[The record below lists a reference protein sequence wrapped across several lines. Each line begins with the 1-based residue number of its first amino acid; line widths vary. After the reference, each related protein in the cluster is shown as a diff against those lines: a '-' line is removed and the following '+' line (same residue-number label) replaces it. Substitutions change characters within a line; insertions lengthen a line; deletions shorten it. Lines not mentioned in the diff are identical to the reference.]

1 MFGYYVDLALCSLRR
16 TPVLTGLMVLAIGLG
31 IGASMTMLTVL
42 HVMSGDPLPERSGHL
57 FYPTLDPR
65 PLDDAHRTSSSSNG
79 EMNLGHD
86 GAVDNFAYVD
96 AMALLDAKRAPRQA
110 AMAGGSVLVQSVDPH
125 NSAKPDFMQAHYG
138 TADFFAMF
146 GVPIASGDTWDAHDD
161 TSRARVAVIVPE
173 LRQRLFGDSDAIGRQ
188 ILLDGHSFTV
198 IGVTGDWAPQ
208 PTFYQDVDSGRPFG
222 HPDQVFIPFLTA
234 VDLDMSVNGTFC
246 WGKDSPSAKA
256 RRTSSSCAWVQFW
269 VELDDAAQVSAYR
282 QFLQD
287 YAASQHASGRFPR
300 PATSALYP
308 MMTWLDRTSWVPG
321 DVHLQLALA
330 LAFLCVCMLNI
341 VALLLAKFLRRSGE
355 ISVRRAMGA
364 RRRDIFVQFGI
375 ESAMIGVAGG
385 LLGLLIAQF
394 GLWSVRRRLDDYA
407 HLAQMDPAMLA
418 GTLALAI
425 AVSLCAG
432 LLPAWRACH
441 VPPALQ
447 LKSA

>member
-1 MFGYYVDLALCSLRR
+1 MFGYYLELALRSLRR
-16 TPVLTGLMVLAIGLG
+16 APVLTGLMVLAIGLG
-31 IGASMTMLTVL
+31 IGASMTMITVV

-79 EMNLGHD
+79 EIGIGHD
-86 GAVDNFAYVD
+86 AAIDNFTYID
-96 AMALLDAKRAPRQA
+96 AMALLEAKRAPRQA
-110 AMAGGSVLVQSVDPH
+110 AMAGGSVLVQSADPH
-125 NSAKPDFMQAHYG
+125 NAARPGFVPAHYV
-138 TADFFAMF
+138 TSDFFAMF
-146 GVPIASGDTWDAHDD
+146 GLSLPSGHAWDTQDDAR
-161 TSRARVAVIVPE
+161 RARVAVITPK
-173 LRQRLFGDSDAIGRQ
+173 LRQRLFGTGDAVGQ
-188 ILLDGHSFTV
+188 TMQLDGHLFTV
-198 IGVTGDWAPQ
+198 IGVTGEWAPQ
-208 PTFYQDVDSGRPFG
+208 PTFYQDVDSGHPFG
-222 HPDQVFIPFLTA
+222 HTDQVFIPFSTA
-234 VDLDMSVNGTFC
+234 IDLDMAVNGTFC
-246 WGKDSPSAKA
+246 WGKDNPSGQA
-256 RRTSSSCAWVQFW
+256 RRTSGSCAWAQFW

-287 YAASQHASGRFPR
+287 YAESQHASERFPR
-300 PATSALYP
+300 PAVSALYP
-308 MMTWLDRTSWVPG
+308 MMAWLDRTNWVPG

-364 RRRDIFVQFGI
+364 RRRDIFAQFGV
-375 ESAMIGVAGG
+375 ESALVGAAGG
-385 LLGLLIAQF
+385 LLGLMIAQI
-394 GLWSVRRRLDDYA
+394 GLWSVRQRPDDYA
-407 HLAQMDPAMLA
+407 HLAQMDPAMLF

-425 AVSLCAG
+425 AASSCAG